1 MKVLAKNSP
10 AHPRALPELNR
21 FENAENL
28 LLLLSDISVDKIKPF
43 AKEYDSLVYAI
54 FVSIFPNAYDRY
66 EFIED
71 FSEFYNRNSVTDG
84 HDANRKFNSRY
95 KFLDEFAFKNKR
107 KPSFTNCSILDMALR
122 NGDMPEWSYA
132 IMTAIYEN
140 AYGKDDENDY
150 KAKSDRFP
158 IAKLAG
164 LTKRDVVRY
173 TYFVDDVEKHSAVH
187 LQNAIRNF
195 FEKFSQTKMPR
206 TAPKKKLPQLTVKD
220 NILVLE
226 YDLRERAEHNDD
238 ISDDVSFEMACLR
251 KNRTGLPVNI
261 YVDDCGAWKQS
272 GHANRIKFQRDKGD
286 RPVMRDLIPMSIDD
300 NPQILV
306 ENPNMELSASDV
318 NAVRSFVVANKVLL
332 EKLGN
337 TEIDIEDFIR
347 EMVRL

>member
-1 MKVLAKNSP
+1 M
-10 AHPRALPELNR
+10 
-21 FENAENL
+21 
-28 LLLLSDISVDKIKPF
+28 SDISVDKIKPF

-150 KAKSDRFP
+150 KAKSETFP
-158 IAKLAG
+158 FTRLVG
-164 LTKRDVVRY
+164 LTKGDAIRY
-173 TYFVDDVEKHSAVH
+173 SYFVDDVEKHGAAH
-187 LQNAIRNF
+187 LQNAIRKF

-206 TAPKKKLPQLTVKD
+206 TAPKAKLPQLTVAN

-226 YDLRERAEHNDD
+226 
-238 ISDDVSFEMACLR
+238 
-251 KNRTGLPVNI
+251 
-261 YVDDCGAWKQS
+261 
-272 GHANRIKFQRDKGD
+272 
-286 RPVMRDLIPMSIDD
+286 
-300 NPQILV
+300 
-306 ENPNMELSASDV
+306 
-318 NAVRSFVVANKVLL
+318 
-332 EKLGN
+332 
-337 TEIDIEDFIR
+337 
-347 EMVRL
+347 